1 MASYQTKPAMRSGA
15 ACVVLATAIAWM
27 TIAIGSA
34 AQAPGGNSPAQL
46 FQQATHQEEAA
57 GDLEGAIVLYRRV
70 LAAKPDRALAA
81 KAQLRLA
88 LCLEKLGKPEARAA
102 LEAVGRDYGDQRDVA
117 ALARDRL
124 AATGARRS
132 LDDRGFVAR
141 EIWTGESL
149 EEHVGPNDRV
159 GFRVKPSAD
168 GQWLAFV
175 DWATHGNVAIR
186 HVTSGEIRP
195 ITSEARAA
203 SAIGAKDAQMAFHP
217 VLSPDGTH
225 VAYEWASAGTYSMRI
240 APVAGG
246 RARVVPLP
254 DLYVAAIRWAPDGR
268 RLALI
273 ATGRKERDPHIAL
286 MSVSDG
292 PLTRLKSLPWRNTN
306 STFGI
311 DYAGSTLGGFSPDG
325 RWLLYSVA
333 GEQPGD
339 GDAIFAIAV
348 DGSQETK
355 LVQGPSTNQSPA
367 WSPDGRA
374 VVFVSDRSTNFGLWS
389 IPVAH
394 GKPIGAPEL
403 LRANVGE
410 IQGLGFNRDG
420 SFFYGRLNAQD
431 DVLAADLD
439 PATATI
445 TSKPAPLINRS
456 MGSNRGAS
464 WSPDQRRLAFVR
476 STPTGDA
483 VVVRSAD
490 GTERTLPTRFRD
502 GGYRFAVPVWF
513 PDGRSLLIPDI
524 DRSIRR
530 KTYRR
535 VQIDSMEEMVAFEGP
550 NWEMRRPTGPS
561 PDGTAIYYSK
571 GQEFA
576 PDGRELVRLV
586 RRDLATG
593 QETELFRADYF
604 QSGDAFFTPSI
615 SPDGQRLAFVAVNDA
630 GEPTLMTVPAAG
642 GAPAHPLAHGKFLP
656 GPGDPDQTLLWTK
669 DGRFI
674 LVANYESAEV
684 RRVWAIPSEGGEP
697 RKLDL
702 AMPRLRLTDVSADGR
717 RLAFAVTR
725 IKPEIGVFSN
735 VLGVAANRK

>member
-1 MASYQTKPAMRSGA
+1 M
-15 ACVVLATAIAWM
+15 L
-27 TIAIGSA
+27 
-34 AQAPGGNSPAQL
+34 SPAQL

-57 GDLEGAIVLYRRV
+57 GNLEDAIALYRRV

-88 LCLEKLGKPEARAA
+88 SCLEKLGKPEARAA
-102 LEAVGRDYGDQRDVA
+102 MEAVGRDYADQRDVA
-117 ALARDRL
+117 AQARDRL
-124 AATGARRS
+124 AAMGAPRS
-132 LDDRGFVAR
+132 VDRGFVAR
-141 EIWTGESL
+141 EIWTGDSL
-149 EEHVGPNDRV
+149 AEHVHPNDRV
-159 GFRVKPSAD
+159 GFRVKPSTD

-186 HVTSGEIRP
+186 HVTTGEIRP

-246 RARVVPLP
+246 RARVLPLP

-273 ATGRKERDPHIAL
+273 ATGRKDPHIAL

-292 PLTRLKSLPWRNTN
+292 ALTRLKSLPWPNN
-306 STFGI
+306 YTFGT
-311 DYAGSTLGGFSPDG
+311 DYGRSTLGGFSPDG

-339 GDAIFAIAV
+339 GDAVFAIAV

-355 LVQGPSTNQSPA
+355 LVQGPSANQSPA
-367 WSPDGRA
+367 WTPDGRA
-374 VVFVSDRSTNFGLWS
+374 VVFVSDRSANIGLWS
-389 IPVAH
+389 IPVAN

-403 LRANVGE
+403 VRANVGP
-410 IQGLGFNRDG
+410 IQGLGFSGDG
-420 SFFYGRLNAQD
+420 SFFYGRMNTQD
-431 DVLAADLD
+431 DVFAADFD
-439 PATATI
+439 PATAAI
-445 TSKPAPLINRS
+445 TSKPAPLIDRS

-476 STPTGDA
+476 STLTGDA

-490 GTERTLPTRFRD
+490 GAERTLPTRFRD
-502 GGYRFAVPVWF
+502 GGYRFAGPVWF
-513 PDGRSLLIPDI
+513 PDGRSLLIPEI
-524 DRSIRR
+524 DPSIRR

-535 VQIDSMEEMVAFEGP
+535 VQIDTMEETIAFEGA

-561 PDGTAIYYSK
+561 PDGKFVYYSK

-576 PDGRELVRLV
+576 PDGRELVRLI
-586 RRDLATG
+586 RRDLGTG
-593 QETELFRADYF
+593 RETELYRAEAYF
-604 QSGDAFFTPSI
+604 PGSFSSAI
-615 SPDGQRLAFVAVNDA
+615 SPDGDRLAFVSINEAEVR
-630 GEPTLMTVPAAG
+630 TLMTVATAG
-642 GAPAHPLAHGKFLP
+642 GPPKTVAHGNFLP
-656 GPGDPDQTLLWTK
+656 PAGDLDQSLLWTR

-674 LVANYESAEV
+674 LVASYESTEM
-684 RRVWAIPSEGGEP
+684 RRVWVIPTDGGEP

-702 AMPRLRLTDVSADGR
+702 AMPELRLTDVSPDGR
-717 RLAFAVTR
+717 RVAFATTR
-725 IKPEIGVFSN
+725 TTPELGVFHNLLSPT
-735 VLGVAANRK
+735 ATAK